1 MLKAWEKQVY
11 QLLFS
16 TNRVELK
23 DKLEITIFNSE
34 INNIRE
40 NSKLT
45 WKFQKLQIHLIII
58 FNTEIFIKKEKYSH
72 NIQIVKSI
80 SMII

>member
-1 MLKAWEKQVY
+1 MLKAWEKTRNIS

-34 INNIRE
+34 IRNNILDKIA
-40 NSKLT
+40 KLT
-45 WKFQKLQIHLIII
+45 WKFQKN
-58 FNTEIFIKKEKYSH
+58 FKY
-72 NIQIVKSI
+72 I
-80 SMII
+80 